1 MTKKKPPKEPEETL
15 EQTYLRILSL
25 AYKNDAYW
33 LKYLDGMDWQ
43 IVHGLSDETPE
54 QTRDRRNKAAIMGA
68 YVDVLKTR
76 SEQEALAFVM
86 EAIDTVKTAERHE
99 LWTKEQVFR
108 IKQARAERG
117 EEEDSFNDDV
127 PI

>member
-1 MTKKKPPKEPEETL
+1 MTKKKPPKELEETL
-15 EQTYLRILSL
+15 EQGYLRILSL
-25 AYKNDAYW
+25 VYENDAYW
-33 LKYLDGMDWQ
+33 LKYLDAMDWQ
-43 IVHGLSDETPE
+43 IIHGLADETPE

-86 EAIDTVKTAERHE
+86 EAIEAVKTGERYE

-108 IKQARAERG
+108 IKREQAERG
-117 EEEDSFNDDV
+117 KEGDDV
-127 PI
+127 IDDVSL